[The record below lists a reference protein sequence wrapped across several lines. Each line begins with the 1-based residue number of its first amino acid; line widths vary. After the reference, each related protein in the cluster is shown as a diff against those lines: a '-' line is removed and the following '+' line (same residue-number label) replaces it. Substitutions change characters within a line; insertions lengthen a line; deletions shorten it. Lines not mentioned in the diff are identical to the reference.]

1 MEYDLHLLVLA
12 LGVGGVAALS
22 LASTDLLLYAGT
34 LCFLL
39 VVSLVF
45 LPGDRR
51 HLWFSTLCLGELVV
65 VAVASA
71 GRWEALVVQLLVLG
85 ILLHLAGSSRTVREY
100 VGFVTFGVLA
110 LVFVLYADLLFRTV
124 PILLQLGVGC
134 MILVGMAGLYESLL
148 KWRWRR
154 EGA

>member
-1 MEYDLHLLVLA
+1 MEYDLRLLVLA
-12 LGVGGVAALS
+12 LGVGGVAVLS
-22 LASTDLLLYAGT
+22 LQSTDILLYDGT

-39 VVSLVF
+39 VISLDF

-85 ILLHLAGSSRTVREY
+85 ILLQLSGSSRTVHEY
-100 VGFVTFGVLA
+100 IGFVAFGVSA

-124 PILLQLGVGC
+124 PVLLQLGVGC
-134 MILVGMAGLYESLL
+134 MILVGVAGLYESLL

>member
-1 MEYDLHLLVLA
+1 MEYDLRLLVLA
-12 LGVGGVAALS
+12 LGVGGVAVLS

-39 VVSLVF
+39 VISLVL

-100 VGFVTFGVLA
+100 IGLVAFGVSA

>member
-51 HLWFSTLCLGELVV
+51 HL
-65 VAVASA
+65 
-71 GRWEALVVQLLVLG
+71 
-85 ILLHLAGSSRTVREY
+85 
-100 VGFVTFGVLA
+100 
-110 LVFVLYADLLFRTV
+110 
-124 PILLQLGVGC
+124 
-134 MILVGMAGLYESLL
+134 
-148 KWRWRR
+148 
-154 EGA
+154 